1 MSRIAIACALCLLL
15 AGCAAPTAQQTTVA
29 SGESDAGVT
38 TDAGV
43 GTSTDEE
50 AAEENRSAVA
60 DRDIPVSGGSLP
72 VAHEEVF
79 ARTTGLLGAEVA
91 PPTLLVVK
99 SPAEIRSDTGGPP
112 TAGSESSARSFA
124 GVMGIGGDGG
134 DAGGQSDG
142 EDTSDEAADDETTDD
157 EASDDGTD
165 DSEEGVSVAAYV
177 PSAQSVVVNER
188 VATAADE
195 RALERTLAHEF
206 VHTVQFRQR
215 AFARLQFALDV
226 DRTPTRD
233 TVLTYASVVE
243 GAAVFVADAYDR
255 RYLAGDW
262 ASITTT
268 ERYRSAPASVKYSIA
283 RYYFGSRYLDHRF
296 DSPRN
301 VSAVYDDPPRTTEQ
315 ILHNDTDG
323 SETPL
328 SLSLSVEPGAN
339 RTRGG
344 SDTYGELFTR
354 IAVGTELNQTRA
366 ADAAAGWGTDRLVPV
381 ADDEGTRSFV
391 WATRWDSPSEADEFA
406 GAMDRYLDARANGS
420 ANRSPTD
427 SATTWRD
434 GEVTFRTVRTS
445 DETVVLLAGTESF
458 VRSASVSGTNASVSV
473 VAEEAASDLHANVII

>member
-29 SGESDAGVT
+29 SDAAGHGGTDSGST
-38 TDAGV
+38 TPDSADA
-43 GTSTDEE
+43 
-50 AAEENRSAVA
+50 ENRSAVA

-91 PPTLLVVK
+91 PPTVLVVK
-99 SPAEIRSDTGGPP
+99 SPAEIRGDTGGPP
-112 TAGSESSARSFA
+112 SAGSGSSARSFA
-124 GVMGIGGDGG
+124 EMMGIGGDDSG
-134 DAGGQSDG
+134 AGEQS
-142 EDTSDEAADDETTDD
+142 DD
-157 EASDDGTD
+157 EASEDEATDDEPTGDGSDDGA
-165 DSEEGVSVAAYV
+165 SGVSVAAYA
-177 PSAQSVVVNER
+177 PSAKSVVVNER
-188 VATAADE
+188 VATAANE

-206 VHTVQFRQR
+206 VHTVQFRQQ

-255 RYLAGDW
+255 QYLAGDW

-268 ERYRSAPASVKYSIA
+268 ERYRAAPASAKYSIA

-301 VSAVYDDPPRTTEQ
+301 VSEVYDDPPTTTEQ
-315 ILHNDTDG
+315 ILHNDTDR
-323 SETPL
+323 SEVPADL
-328 SLSLSVEPGAN
+328 RLAVEPGEN
-339 RTRGG
+339 RTHGR

-354 IAVGTELNQTRA
+354 IAVGTELNRTRA

-381 ADDEGTRSFV
+381 ADEEGARSYV

-406 GAMDRYLDARANGS
+406 GAMERFLSSRADRSAPANES
-420 ANRSPTD
+420 AKQSVTAS
-427 SATTWRD
+427 SATWRD
-434 GEVTFRTVRTS
+434 GETTFRTVRAS
-445 DETVVLLAGTESF
+445 DETVVLLGGTESF

-473 VAEEAASDLHANVII
+473 AVE